1 MLNILLLKVFE
12 VNNGFPLLQNVSLL
26 IRVLTRSASEECHS
40 LFLMNQALLAYTR
53 EQPNVQLNHSSDT
66 SSLCGHSPLPFLNLT
81 ELSPITDVGVCA
93 STALATKTSVN
104 IDSQGLVS
112 LPTVDQASCFR
123 PPTQQFLTDFQAAYT
138 QTLSC
143 EHKSPEVTYNCDKT
157 LFVEASLL
165 RCGCCA
171 ECMEPAM
178 SINDS
183 TSTWKLF
190 AAARSSF
197 HLGRYKQLIF

>member
-1 MLNILLLKVFE
+1 
-12 VNNGFPLLQNVSLL
+12 
-26 IRVLTRSASEECHS
+26 
-40 LFLMNQALLAYTR
+40 MNQALSAYTR
-53 EQPNVQLNHSSDT
+53 EQPNVVQLNHSSDVSAT
-66 SSLCGHSPLPFLNLT
+66 SSLSGHLSLPILNLT

-93 STALATKTSVN
+93 STATKTSVN

-112 LPTVDQASCFR
+112 IPTLDQASCFR
-123 PPTQQFLTDFQAAYT
+123 PPTQQFMTDFQASYT
-138 QTLSC
+138 QTLAC
-143 EHKSPEVTYNCDKT
+143 EHKSPEVSLNCDKPR
-157 LFVEASLL
+157 FVEASFP
-165 RCGCCA
+165 RCGCSA
-171 ECMEPAM
+171 ECTEPAM